1 MSVSCNTIRDLLPLY
16 HDDVC
21 SKDTKTLIEEH
32 LKTCKEC
39 QVCLDDIDTEVFK
52 NGFDTNKEQEKVKLL
67 KVFKRKLLKK
77 NIMVSVIS
85 ILCAFLVLSGVFG
98 LVFRYQTPISYE
110 EGLLNV
116 SKSYDGPI
124 DIIFNG
130 NDYHRAHA
138 MRRTVIKDGVEKD
151 IVFIYYT
158 DTIWTRH
165 FSRSNEALQLTMGN
179 SIIVDYRRGTQLG
192 EISERDISAVY
203 YLIADFNKLS
213 GMSDEEFLAASQ
225 DAVLLWEN

>member
-39 QVCLDDIDTEVFK
+39 QVYLEDINSEVFK
-52 NGFDTNKEQEKVKLL
+52 SSFDSNKEQEKVKLL

-85 ILCAFLVLSGVFG
+85 ILAAIAILFGGYFLVFHHE
-98 LVFRYQTPISYE
+98 TPISYE
-110 EGLLNV
+110 EGLLSV
-116 SKSYDGPI
+116 EKSYEEGINIRLNDV
-124 DIIFNG
+124 DYSRFNEI
-130 NDYHRAHA
+130 
-138 MRRTVIKDGVEKD
+138 RRTVIKDGIEKD
-151 IVFIYYT
+151 IVYIYYT
-158 DTIWTRH
+158 DTIWTRY
-165 FSRSNEALQLTMGN
+165 FSKTNED
-179 SIIVDYRRGTQLG
+179 IIWNTIIPGLDEDG
-192 EISERDISAVY
+192 EPTEKDISAVY
-203 YLIADFNKLS
+203 YLHADFRKMAE
-213 GMSDEEFLAASQ
+213 MSDEEFLAASQ